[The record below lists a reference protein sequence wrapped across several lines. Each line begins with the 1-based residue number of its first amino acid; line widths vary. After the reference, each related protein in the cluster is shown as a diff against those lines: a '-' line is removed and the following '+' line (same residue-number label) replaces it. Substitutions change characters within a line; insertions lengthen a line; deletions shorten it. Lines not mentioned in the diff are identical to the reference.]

1 MELKRETREPE
12 IAVVMCLKQVTEPEP
27 SVAFVAALPV
37 APSRHHF
44 PSAAQVIASLDQF
57 QNLVHSEPLHSQW

>member
-1 MELKRETREPE
+1 LKRETREPE
-12 IAVVMCLKQVTEPEP
+12 IAVAMCLKQVTEPEP

-44 PSAAQVIASLDQF
+44 PSAAPVIASLDQF

>member
-1 MELKRETREPE
+1 MREPE
-12 IAVVMCLKQVTEPEP
+12 IAVAMSLKQVTEPEP

-44 PSAAQVIASLDQF
+44 PSAAPVIASLDQF
-57 QNLVHSEPLHSQW
+57 QNLVHSKPLHSQW